1 MKRNE
6 RRPPKEREKWPSRT
20 GSVSHGRVAQ
30 APVKLLL
37 SFVPLIQIEKH
48 PCVLSTSGPKP
59 ANQKTWKSNLSHCRG
74 SFLFFW
80 SVYFCYR
87 PAARHMMHVG
97 SPVVPSAE
105 KHSGFLFQMT
115 SKLKTVSRQENS
127 SLYAQPV
134 FCFLLLCTGHQN
146 IQQQEKTNMPPPSFP
161 DLWPQAKMK
170 PKLSIQIFKLLDIST
185 KTTSV
190 CWVNNPDFPARQ
202 PSFPACS
209 GLLFFVTNFLLSF
222 CNLED
227 IALWPDKTPFW
238 RLFFFQKK
246 HVICFSST
254 LFFKT

>member
-146 IQQQEKTNMPPPSFP
+146 ILQQEKTNMPPPAFP

-170 PKLSIQIFKLLDIST
+170 PRLSIQIFKPLDIST
-185 KTTSV
+185 KTTESAGSTTRISLQGSQV
-190 CWVNNPDFPARQ
+190 SQHVQDYF
-202 PSFPACS
+202 
-209 GLLFFVTNFLLSF
+209 FFVTNFLLSF
-222 CNLED
+222 CNHED
-227 IALWPDKTPFW
+227 IALWPDKTAFW
-238 RLFFFQKK
+238 RLFFFKQT
-246 HVICFSST
+246 CF
-254 LFFKT
+254 LFFFHTIF